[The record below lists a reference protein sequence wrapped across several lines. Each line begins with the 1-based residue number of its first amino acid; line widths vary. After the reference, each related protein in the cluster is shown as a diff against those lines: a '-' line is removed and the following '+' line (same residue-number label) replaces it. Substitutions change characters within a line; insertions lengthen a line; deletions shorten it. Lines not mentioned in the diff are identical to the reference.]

1 MKDELKF
8 TWVDSDI
15 MDDKVIMKKLK
26 NLKEKNIVN
35 YDDDNLY
42 FIAFKESDSNI
53 INDILKEYEPQV
65 EDVYEFF
72 KIKFEQCGIKVE
84 SMYGKRFGIEIDMSD
99 VLWMLIDEKDVY
111 YTDAI
116 QNILLTTND
125 ISKELTK
132 VAENMC
138 KTQLELIL
146 SEFQSNLK
154 YATIE

>member
-1 MKDELKF
+1 MKNELKF

-15 MDDKVIMKKLK
+15 MDDKAMMGKLK
-26 NLKEKNIVN
+26 GLKEKNIVN

-53 INDILKEYEPQV
+53 IHDILEEYEPQV

-84 SMYGKRFGIEIDMSD
+84 SIYGKRFGIEIDMSD
-99 VLWMLIDEKDVY
+99 VLWMLIDEKDIY
-111 YTDAI
+111 YTDTI
-116 QNILLTTND
+116 QNVLLTTDD
-125 ISKELTK
+125 INKELTK

-146 SEFQSNLK
+146 SELQSSFK
-154 YATIE
+154 YATLE